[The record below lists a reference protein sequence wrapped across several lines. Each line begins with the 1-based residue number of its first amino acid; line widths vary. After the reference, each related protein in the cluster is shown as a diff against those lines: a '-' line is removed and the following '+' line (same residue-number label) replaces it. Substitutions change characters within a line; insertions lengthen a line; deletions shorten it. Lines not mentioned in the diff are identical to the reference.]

1 MKNLQ
6 HQKGMTAMGIM
17 IVLGLIGFFALLA
30 LRLAPMYLES
40 SKVNSVL
47 ESLENEPGITKKS
60 VRDIRLLIYKR
71 FNVNQIDQ
79 ANVDPKNAKITRG
92 DGMLKMGFA
101 WERREPFFGEIFLVG
116 VFDKNVEVPIR

>member
-40 SKVNSVL
+40 SKVNSVF

-60 VRDIRLLIYKR
+60 ARDIRLLLYKR

-79 ANVDPKNAKITRG
+79 ANVDPKNATITR
-92 DGMLKMGFA
+92 DGGILKMGVA